1 MYPFRAAHFINFFR
15 GLMIHFSESIFR
27 RKEMNDKVFAVVMK
41 EEDATP
47 REKTQEELRLEA
59 EAEARAKQLT
69 LDEFKAQIAS
79 KRSEPHFNIRQ
90 AGEGTNDKDFG
101 KLVPLNKP
109 IVEENSEEEI
119 VVVVCLYDS
128 VAIHFFFLLHL
139 IPKEYSAICISH

>member
-1 MYPFRAAHFINFFR
+1 MINFDEVFF
-15 GLMIHFSESIFR
+15 IP
-27 RKEMNDKVFAVVMK
+27 EMNMRIVFAVVMK
-41 EEDATP
+41 EEDTTP

-79 KRSEPHFNIRQ
+79 RRSEPHFNIRQ

-109 IVEENSEEEI
+109 MVEENSEEEI
-119 VVVVCLYDS
+119 VVVVCS
-128 VAIHFFFLLHL
+128 INFAAIIFSFF
-139 IPKEYSAICISH
+139 

>member
-1 MYPFRAAHFINFFR
+1 MHIAF
-15 GLMIHFSESIFR
+15 
-27 RKEMNDKVFAVVMK
+27 VVIMK
-41 EEDATP
+41 EEDTTT

-109 IVEENSEEEI
+109 IMEENSEEEI
-119 VVVVCLYDS
+119 VVVVCSFDFT
-128 VAIHFFFLLHL
+128 AILFPFFF
-139 IPKEYSAICISH
+139 KFSFSRKNNCISRWNYFSVVNRAPSD

>member
-1 MYPFRAAHFINFFR
+1 MNIFHFRN
-15 GLMIHFSESIFR
+15 EYV
-27 RKEMNDKVFAVVMK
+27 NTFAVVMK
-41 EEDATP
+41 DEDATL

-69 LDEFKAQIAS
+69 LDEFKAKIAS

-109 IVEENSEEEI
+109 NMDENSEEI
-119 VVVVCLYDS
+119 VVVVWPFD
-128 VAIHFFFLLHL
+128 FFCCCWTLV
-139 IPKEYSAICISH
+139 